1 MSLALI
7 PARSG
12 TMPGMD
18 ENPYQSPQSLAEALP
33 PPPSDCKLVPAR
45 LGLVALFAV
54 LIYVA
59 VFWLITTI
67 AGLYGH
73 VLDP

>member
-1 MSLALI
+1 MGANSTRFRRKEAYV
-7 PARSG
+7 RS
-12 TMPGMD
+12 TA
-18 ENPYQSPQSLAEALP
+18 ELVQSPAEAIA
-33 PPPSDCKLVPAR
+33 PPPSDYRLVPAR